1 MSFTADHPDALANG
15 VRLAGQQ
22 LQPMHRHCNASK
34 GAASDVDLAC
44 VLRARQPPCIRA
56 AGRFSN
62 VSVFLLRSLSAA
74 SQVICSGAYCFCPI
88 FHSMRTSK

>member
-34 GAASDVDLAC
+34 GAAS
-44 VLRARQPPCIRA
+44 
-56 AGRFSN
+56 
-62 VSVFLLRSLSAA
+62 
-74 SQVICSGAYCFCPI
+74 
-88 FHSMRTSK
+88 